1 MHRVA
6 VDIITGFLGSG
17 KTSLIKHVLQHGL
30 QNRRVAV
37 VVNDIG
43 DVNIDGRILEGV
55 NVDRM
60 VELSNGCIC
69 CSISSQFG
77 YAMQEIVE
85 TTRPELIVIETTG
98 AADPMS
104 LMGEIYRI
112 GLGVDAVITVV
123 DGTHIRRLYKETVVA
138 QQQIQA
144 ADFLV
149 LNKCDLLSERER
161 YAVEKFLRRRNPR
174 ALLISSAFGRVG
186 TDLLFA
192 TSVQR
197 LRRQQHSPGLSEAA
211 HTQHNHLHD
220 DAIEAFTYTSQRPLQ
235 RQRFERFLQGL
246 PRELYRAKGLV
257 YFDQDAWSS
266 LCNYTCGRYHIDW
279 FMRRD
284 AFSIAS
290 SQVVFI
296 GKHLS
301 QQQQRLLAQL
311 ACCELDPAL
320 LS

>member
-30 QNRRVAV
+30 QNRHVAV

-85 TTRPELIVIETTG
+85 TTNPELIVIETTG

-104 LMGEIYRI
+104 LMGEIYRL

-138 QQQIQA
+138 Q
-144 ADFLV
+144 
-149 LNKCDLLSERER
+149 
-161 YAVEKFLRRRNPR
+161 
-174 ALLISSAFGRVG
+174 
-186 TDLLFA
+186 
-192 TSVQR
+192 
-197 LRRQQHSPGLSEAA
+197 
-211 HTQHNHLHD
+211 
-220 DAIEAFTYTSQRPLQ
+220 
-235 RQRFERFLQGL
+235 
-246 PRELYRAKGLV
+246 
-257 YFDQDAWSS
+257 
-266 LCNYTCGRYHIDW
+266 
-279 FMRRD
+279 
-284 AFSIAS
+284 
-290 SQVVFI
+290 
-296 GKHLS
+296 
-301 QQQQRLLAQL
+301 
-311 ACCELDPAL
+311 
-320 LS
+320 